1 MRQATIILSFLV
13 ANVHG
18 FIAMGPK
25 RAVAES
31 SSEAARTKLRAA
43 GVSLDDEQKTAPT
56 MAEAL
61 SESAWATVRAAGD
74 LSMFVLGEISSKLD
88 ASLDPLRGEDEPTPT
103 KSFLNALQSG
113 IQAGKASFMANRQ
126 NTTVIDVTASATS
139 DNAKRR
145 PAVASDRAR
154 KAASSFYVLR
164 SSTKQ
169 QNQKSGGL
177 SPEAQRTKELLLSGP
192 HSPLYAAYRKKTE
205 KGMEVFDI

>member
-1 MRQATIILSFLV
+1 MTQATIILSFLL

-43 GVSLDDEQKTAPT
+43 GVSLDEQKTAPT

-113 IQAGKASFMANRQ
+113 IQAGKTSFMANRQ

>member
-1 MRQATIILSFLV
+1 MRQAIIILSFLV

-43 GVSLDDEQKTAPT
+43 GVSLDEQKTAPT

-113 IQAGKASFMANRQ
+113 IQAGKTSFMANRQ

>member
-1 MRQATIILSFLV
+1 MRQAAITLSFLV

-43 GVSLDDEQKTAPT
+43 GVSLDEQKTAPT

-169 QNQKSGGL
+169 QNQKSGVL

>member
-43 GVSLDDEQKTAPT
+43 GVSLDEQKTAPT

-74 LSMFVLGEISSKLD
+74 LSMFVLNNVTNSEVPDK
-88 ASLDPLRGEDEPTPT
+88 TPP
-103 KSFLNALQSG
+103 F
-113 IQAGKASFMANRQ
+113 
-126 NTTVIDVTASATS
+126 
-139 DNAKRR
+139 
-145 PAVASDRAR
+145 
-154 KAASSFYVLR
+154 KAASYL
-164 SSTKQ
+164 
-169 QNQKSGGL
+169 
-177 SPEAQRTKELLLSGP
+177 
-192 HSPLYAAYRKKTE
+192 
-205 KGMEVFDI
+205 GMHYFVKVIRLWW